1 MERGFK
7 AWCERFSVAKRKE
20 LEIPAS
26 GPIDPWKLAENQGIA
41 VWTPNEVAGLSQEN
55 IDILLRNDGTPSCW
69 SAVTL
74 MAGSKTAVILNS
86 SHPRGRQAND
96 LTHELAHRILDHTP
110 QEMNVTPD
118 GIMMLKSYDKMQEEE
133 ADWLSSCLLL
143 PRDAL
148 LSIRHRRLELAE
160 AAKEYGVSQ
169 KMLSYRLVRS
179 GVDRQL
185 GFVR

>member
-1 MERGFK
+1 LERGFK

-20 LEIPAS
+20 LQISAS
-26 GPIDPWKLAENQGIA
+26 GPIDPWTLADNQDVA
-41 VWTPNEVAGLSQEN
+41 VWTPSDVVGLSQEK
-55 IDILLRNDGTPSCW
+55 IDVLLRNDGTPSCW

-74 MAGSKTAVILNS
+74 MVGTKTVVILNS
-86 SHPRGRQAND
+86 SHPKGRQAND
-96 LTHELAHRILDHTP
+96 LTHELAHRILNHVP
-110 QEMNVTPD
+110 QEMDVTPD
-118 GIMMLKSYDKMQEEE
+118 GIMMLKSYDKVQEEE

-148 LSIRHRRLELAE
+148 LSIRRRRLELSD

-169 KMLSYRLVRS
+169 KMLSYRLARS

-185 GFVR
+185 GYVR